1 MTHGLIVLLVVLAGP
16 TEPIHQHRATFVRV
30 VDGDTY
36 QLDVDLGFHVHVIES
51 IRLFG
56 FDCPERNTDAGTVAT
71 EKARALLAAAKVIII
86 ESKGVQSFA
95 RWVARIWI
103 DGVDLGEALAPTCVP
118 MKAPR

>member
-1 MTHGLIVLLVVLAGP
+1 LNLIVVLLLILAGP
-16 TEPIHQHRATFVRV
+16 TEPVHQHRATFVRV

-36 QLDVDLGFHVHVIES
+36 QLDVDLDFHVHVVES
-51 IRLFG
+51 FRLFG
-56 FDCPERNTDAGTVAT
+56 WDCPERNTDAGTVAT
-71 EKARALLAAAKVIII
+71 EKARVLLAAAKVIII

-103 DGVDLGEALAPTCVP
+103 DGIDLGEALAPICVP